1 MSIREWLL
9 EEVAG
14 DLEYNPRRA
23 AIYVSIGA
31 LAIAAW
37 AFARASD
44 KYGVTPLVFGLGG
57 LALIV
62 KGVFMFRKE
71 SAGLGMSERPLMEL
85 SKPSN
90 AAVYVELGPE
100 APQKQFPEHA
110 AQFVKDFAAG
120 PLLFWPLIRFGA
132 TLDGPNPRMG
142 EFPIF
147 LTGAV
152 LYSLGWLLRR
162 LTQPDSSSAK

>member
-23 AIYVSIGA
+23 AIYVSIGV
-31 LAIAAW
+31 LATAAW

-71 SAGLGMSERPLMEL
+71 SAGLGVSERRLVEP
-85 SKPSN
+85 SQPSN
-90 AAVYVELGPE
+90 ARVYTELGPE
-100 APQKQFPEHA
+100 APQRQFPEHA

-120 PLLFWPLIRFGA
+120 PLLFWPLMRFGA
-132 TLDGPNPRMG
+132 SLEGPNPRMG
-142 EFPIF
+142 EFPVF
-147 LTGAV
+147 LSGVV
-152 LYSLGWLLRR
+152 LYTLGWLLRR
-162 LTQPDSSSAK
+162 LTERDSSSAK